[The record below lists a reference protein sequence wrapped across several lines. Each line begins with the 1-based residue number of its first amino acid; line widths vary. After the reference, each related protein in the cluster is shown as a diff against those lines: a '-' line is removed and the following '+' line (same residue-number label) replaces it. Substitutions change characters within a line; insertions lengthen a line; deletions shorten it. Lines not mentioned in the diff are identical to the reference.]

1 MGSVEE
7 LKKYYK
13 DKTVP
18 GLVKELK
25 TNAVFQMSLSGKE
38 LFHSNM
44 IGMFLTQEEDVT
56 YTHKI
61 PNDIAKGLINLF
73 PPKINDEKQSD
84 YVVFDVLREYKHLD
98 LLILYCKQDEKDILY
113 EAGYT
118 CVDDI
123 QDMDKKKNEDNTDD
137 TTKIVLPEDICNIL
151 KNMKYVIVENK
162 FKSFPY
168 KEQLD
173 RYSEADINVFKSCKD
188 ENGKKIE
195 VKNRTCYL
203 LAPEGSLNSFYNTDK
218 EFIHTFK
225 NEITWEGVSY
235 EKVRDALW
243 ENNNKDSKLMGLFI
257 EEYCKFLTIMLC
269 LYTKCIEER
278 LEHNKIFLSKEDN
291 DELLKCRIQD
301 FYEKIIFNRV
311 LSKLRQ
317 DNKVFFISESP
328 VKKIR
333 KLNGKLD
340 IDNNNW
346 PFFNTGAG
354 YSNQKGYLDFRYYWD
369 NSSVTS
375 GIEIQGS
382 VFEIVFC
389 ATKDEF
395 KKIVFGISKTNEAYE
410 TFLEKNG
417 FEGSFRNFRGE
428 GENVSKEDEI
438 KDTVECIKLIYE
450 KIKEKL
456 NNDYP
461 QFVKLPKE
469 LQVPKIKNSIV
480 HSYETE
486 KYTFRYLC
494 IDLNEVI
501 SKKNNEKYD
510 SHAYR
515 EFKYNDLE
523 ILLKVA
529 LEVLH
534 DNPYEK
540 LKKQL
545 EKK

>member
-7 LKKYYK
+7 LKKDYK
-13 DKTVP
+13 YKTVP
-18 GLVKELK
+18 ELVKELK
-25 TNAVFQMSLSGKE
+25 TNAAFQMSLSGKE

-44 IGMFLTQEEDVT
+44 IGMFLTQEEGVT
-56 YTHKI
+56 NKHKI

-123 QDMDKKKNEDNTDD
+123 QDMDKKKNEDDTDD

-269 LYTKCIEER
+269 LYTKCIEKR
-278 LEHNKIFLSKEDN
+278 LGDNKVFLSNEDN
-291 DELLKCRIQD
+291 EELLKCRIQD

-317 DNKVFFISESP
+317 ENKVFFIPESP
-328 VKKIR
+328 AKDSE
-333 KLNGKLD
+333 N
-340 IDNNNW
+340 IDDNW

-354 YSNQKGYLDFRYYWD
+354 YSNQKGYLDFRYYWN

-395 KKIVFGISKTNEAYE
+395 KKIVFGISANKGKKVSAYDD
-410 TFLEKNG
+410 FLKKNG
-417 FEGSFRNFRGE
+417 FEDSFKNFRGE
-428 GENVSKEDEI
+428 GKNVSKENEI
-438 KDTVECIKLIYE
+438 VSTVECIKLIYE

-501 SKKNNEKYD
+501 SKKNNEEYN

-515 EFKYNDLE
+515 DFEYNDLE

>member
-25 TNAVFQMSLSGKE
+25 TNAAFQMSLSGKE

-123 QDMDKKKNEDNTDD
+123 QDMDKKKNEDDTDD